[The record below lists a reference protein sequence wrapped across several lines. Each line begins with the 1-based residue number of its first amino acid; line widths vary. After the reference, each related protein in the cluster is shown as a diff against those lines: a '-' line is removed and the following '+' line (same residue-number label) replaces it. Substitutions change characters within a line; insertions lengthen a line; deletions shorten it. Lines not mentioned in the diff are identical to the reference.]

1 MNQYLD
7 ILAVISVIIF
17 CFSIIKGLE
26 YALLFGIFIKALV
39 DTAWDLKFLGF
50 SLIDM
55 HSIVFLLFGYSLIIR
70 RNLFLLMDKK
80 LTHLW
85 VIAHLG
91 IFIGIIINQNDGFE
105 ALARMLYFPLGLV
118 LIPYFLLYCEEEIA
132 EKLIKFLIYSALFS
146 GLISIFQF
154 VGVIHYEFLHV
165 SKGLVR
171 SNGFYHDMVTSRMYV
186 VQGLIA
192 LSYIKLSGRYQ
203 ISKILFWL
211 CLVIFLV
218 AGYVLFSKAL
228 IGIFVA
234 GAFLLL
240 IATKQSSSKI
250 GFGILI
256 ALFIFTANSSVFN
269 TTSQLFMKEI
279 EFNNGSLNDS
289 GQLFSGRGMLWED
302 YLKTYTSSPGI
313 QQIIG
318 LGENEGRTHNEF
330 IRILI
335 LSGAVGLFAYILF
348 IFVIIRQALFQY
360 LQNTPLKFISL
371 FCTFILLIDCFSV
384 VWGLY
389 PFYIITIIGFFQTT
403 RLSENLII
411 TNESIDT

>member
-1 MNQYLD
+1 MNQFLD

-26 YALLFGIFIKALV
+26 YALLIGMLIKALV
-39 DTAWDLKFLGF
+39 DTAWDQKYLGL
-50 SLIDM
+50 SLIDI
-55 HSIVFLLFGYSLIIR
+55 HSVVFLLYGYSLIIR

-91 IFIGIIINQNDGFE
+91 ILIGLIINQNDGFE

-132 EKLIKFLIYSALFS
+132 ETLIKFLLYASLFS
-146 GLISIFQF
+146 SLISVFQF
-154 VGVIHYEFLHV
+154 IGIIPYEFLHV

-186 VQGLIA
+186 VQGLLA
-192 LSYIKLSGRYQ
+192 LSYIKLSSRFE
-203 ISKILFWL
+203 ISKILFWSFL
-211 CLVIFLV
+211 LIFIV
-218 AGYVLFSKAL
+218 SGYTLFSKAL
-228 IGIFVA
+228 IGIFIA

-240 IATKQSSSKI
+240 IATRQNIYKI
-250 GFGILI
+250 VFGVLILF
-256 ALFIFTANSSVFN
+256 LVLTVNSSIFD
-269 TTSQLFMKEI
+269 TTSQLFIKEI
-279 EFNNGSLNDS
+279 EFNNGDLNDS

-302 YLKTYTSSPGI
+302 YLKSYESASSI
-313 QQIIG
+313 QQIVG
-318 LGENEGRTHNEF
+318 SGENTGRTHNEF
-330 IRILI
+330 LRILI
-335 LSGAVGLFAYILF
+335 LSGAIGLFTYVLF
-348 IFVIIRQALFQY
+348 MIRIIAKSFAQY

-389 PFYIITIIGFFQTT
+389 PFYIVTIIGFFQTT
-403 RLSENLII
+403 QLSENLII
-411 TNESIDT
+411 TDESIDT

>member
-1 MNQYLD
+1 MNQFLD

-17 CFSIIKGLE
+17 CFSVIKGLE
-26 YALLFGIFIKALV
+26 NALLIGILIKALV
-39 DTAWDLKFLGF
+39 DTGWDQKYLGL
-50 SLIDM
+50 SLIDI
-55 HSIVFLLFGYSLIIR
+55 HSVVFLLYGYSLIIR
-70 RNLFLLMDKK
+70 RNLLLLMDKK

-91 IFIGIIINQNDGFE
+91 ILIGIIINQNNGFE

-118 LIPYFLLYCEEEIA
+118 LIPYFLLYCEKEMA
-132 EKLIKFLIYSALFS
+132 ARLIKFLIYAALFS
-146 GLISIFQF
+146 GLISILQF
-154 VGVIHYEFLHV
+154 IGVISYEFLHA

-171 SNGFYHDMVTSRMYV
+171 SNGFYHDMVTSRMYA

-203 ISKILFWL
+203 ISSLLFWL
-211 CLVIFLV
+211 LLCIFVL

-228 IGIFVA
+228 IGIFIA

-240 IATKQSSSKI
+240 IATKQNIYKI
-250 GFGILI
+250 GFGVLILF
-256 ALFIFTANSSVFN
+256 FIFTVNSSIFE
-269 TTSQLFMKEI
+269 TTSQLFVKEI
-279 EFNNGSLNDS
+279 EFNNGDLNDS

-302 YLKTYTSSPGI
+302 YLKSYESASSI
-313 QQIIG
+313 QQIVG
-318 LGENEGRTHNEF
+318 SGENEGRTHNEF
-330 IRILI
+330 FRVLI
-335 LSGAVGLFAYILF
+335 LSGAIGLFAYVLF
-348 IFVIIRQALFQY
+348 IFIIIGQSSVQY

-403 RLSENLII
+403 QLSENLII
-411 TNESIDT
+411 TDESIDS

>member
-1 MNQYLD
+1 MNQFLD

-26 YALLFGIFIKALV
+26 YALLIGILIKALV
-39 DTAWDLKFLGF
+39 DTAWDQKYLGL
-50 SLIDM
+50 SLIDI
-55 HSIVFLLFGYSLIIR
+55 HSVVFLLYGYSLIIR

-91 IFIGIIINQNDGFE
+91 ILIGLIINQNDGFE

-118 LIPYFLLYCEEEIA
+118 LIPYFLLYCDEEIA
-132 EKLIKFLIYSALFS
+132 ETLIKFLLYASLFS
-146 GLISIFQF
+146 SLISVFQF
-154 VGVIHYEFLHV
+154 IGIIPYEFLHA

-186 VQGLIA
+186 VQGLLA
-192 LSYIKLSGRYQ
+192 LSYIKLSSRFE
-203 ISKILFWL
+203 ISKILFWSFL
-211 CLVIFLV
+211 LIFIV
-218 AGYVLFSKAL
+218 SGYTLFSKAL
-228 IGIFVA
+228 IGIFIA
-234 GAFLLL
+234 AAFLLL
-240 IATKQSSSKI
+240 IATKQNVYKI
-250 GFGILI
+250 VFGVLILF
-256 ALFIFTANSSVFN
+256 LVLTVNSSIFD
-269 TTSQLFMKEI
+269 TTSQLFIKEI
-279 EFNNGSLNDS
+279 EFNNGDLNDS

-302 YLKTYTSSPGI
+302 YLKSYESASSI
-313 QQIIG
+313 QQIVG
-318 LGENEGRTHNEF
+318 SGENTGRTHNEF
-330 IRILI
+330 LRILI
-335 LSGAVGLFAYILF
+335 LSGAIGLFTYVLF
-348 IFVIIRQALFQY
+348 MIRIIAKSFTQY

-403 RLSENLII
+403 QLSENLII
-411 TNESIDT
+411 TDESIDT

>member
-1 MNQYLD
+1 MNQFLD

-26 YALLFGIFIKALV
+26 YALLIGILIKALV
-39 DTAWDLKFLGF
+39 DTAWDQKYLGL
-50 SLIDM
+50 SLIDI
-55 HSIVFLLFGYSLIIR
+55 HSVVFLLYGYSLIIR

-91 IFIGIIINQNDGFE
+91 ILIGLIINQNDGFE

-132 EKLIKFLIYSALFS
+132 ETLIKFLLYASLFS
-146 GLISIFQF
+146 SLISVFQF
-154 VGVIHYEFLHV
+154 IGIIPYEFLHV

-186 VQGLIA
+186 VQGLLA
-192 LSYIKLSGRYQ
+192 LSYIKLSSRFE
-203 ISKILFWL
+203 ISKILFWSFL
-211 CLVIFLV
+211 LIFIV
-218 AGYVLFSKAL
+218 SGYTLFSKAL
-228 IGIFVA
+228 IGIFIA

-240 IATKQSSSKI
+240 IATKQNIYKI
-250 GFGILI
+250 VFGVLILF
-256 ALFIFTANSSVFN
+256 LVLTVNSSIFD
-269 TTSQLFMKEI
+269 TTSQLFIKEI
-279 EFNNGSLNDS
+279 EFNNGDLNDS

-302 YLKTYTSSPGI
+302 YLKSYESASSI
-313 QQIIG
+313 QQIVG
-318 LGENEGRTHNEF
+318 SGENTGRTHNEF
-330 IRILI
+330 LRILI
-335 LSGAVGLFAYILF
+335 LSGAIGLFTYVLF
-348 IFVIIRQALFQY
+348 MIRIIAKSFAQY

-389 PFYIITIIGFFQTT
+389 PFYIVTIIGFFQTT
-403 RLSENLII
+403 QLSENLII
-411 TNESIDT
+411 TDESIDT

>member
-39 DTAWDLKFLGF
+39 DTAWDQKYFGL
-50 SLIDM
+50 SLIDI
-55 HSIVFLLFGYSLIIR
+55 HSVVFLFYGYSLIFR
-70 RNLFLLMDKK
+70 QNLLLLMDKK

-85 VIAHLG
+85 VFAHLG

-118 LIPYFLLYCEEEIA
+118 LIPYYLLYCEEEMA
-132 EKLIKFLIYSALFS
+132 ERLIKFLLYSAIFS

-154 VGVIHYEFLHV
+154 IGIIPYEFLHT

-186 VQGLIA
+186 VQGLMA
-192 LSYIKLSGRYQ
+192 LSYIKLSSRLE

-211 CLVIFLV
+211 FLLIFIV
-218 AGYVLFSKAL
+218 SGYTLFSKAL
-228 IGIFVA
+228 IGIFTA

-240 IATKQSSSKI
+240 IVTKQNVYKI
-250 GFGILI
+250 GFGVLI
-256 ALFIFTANSSVFN
+256 GLFIFTVNSTIFD
-269 TTSQLFMKEI
+269 TTSQLFEKEI
-279 EFNNGSLNDS
+279 EFNNGNLNDS

-302 YLKTYTSSPGI
+302 YLKTYESTSSI
-313 QQIIG
+313 QQIVG
-318 LGENEGRTHNEF
+318 SGENEGRTHNEF
-330 IRILI
+330 LRILI
-335 LSGAVGLFAYILF
+335 LSGVAGLIAYILF
-348 IFVIIRQALFQY
+348 IFLIIRQAFFQY
-360 LQNTPLKFISL
+360 FQNMPLKFISL

-403 RLSENLII
+403 QLSENLI
-411 TNESIDT
+411 TTDESIDT